1 MNERHLQLC
10 ASAEWSDTV
19 RNEIL
24 PWALHG
30 RDLGDDVLEVGPGPG
45 RTTDVLRHTTAHLT
59 AVEVDLALAQALA
72 ERLVG
77 SNVDV
82 VHADGTALPFEDGR
96 FSGATSFTMLHHVPS
111 AAQQDVLLAELR
123 RVLRPGGLL
132 VGVDTIDSSWFRD
145 LHVDDT
151 CVPVDPATLARR
163 LAQAGFVDVDV
174 ERSTPEPARRFRFAA
189 RAPRLEQDDQPRA
202 GRGARG
208 ASGGR
213 TPGA

>member
-10 ASAEWSDTV
+10 ASAEWSETV
-19 RNEIL
+19 QHESL

-30 RDLGDDVLEVGPGPG
+30 RELGDDVLEVGPGPG
-45 RTTDVLRHTTAHLT
+45 RTTDVVRSTTAHLT
-59 AVEVDLALAQALA
+59 AVEVDEALARALA
-72 ERLVG
+72 ERLAG

-82 VHADGTALPFEDGR
+82 VHADGTALPFDDRR

-111 AAQQDVLLAELR
+111 PALQDRLLAELC

-151 CVPVDPATLARR
+151 CIPVDPATFAGRIEK
-163 LAQAGFVDVDV
+163 AGFVDIEV
-174 ERSTPEPARRFRFAA
+174 ERSAPEPARRFRFAG
-189 RAPRLEQDDQPRA
+189 RAPRA
-202 GRGARG
+202 
-208 ASGGR
+208 
-213 TPGA
+213 